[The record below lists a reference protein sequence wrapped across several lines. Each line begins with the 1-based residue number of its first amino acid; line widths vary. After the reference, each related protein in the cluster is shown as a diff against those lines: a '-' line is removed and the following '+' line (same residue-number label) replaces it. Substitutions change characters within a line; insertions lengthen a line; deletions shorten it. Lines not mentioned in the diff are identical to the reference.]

1 MQLVTLTND
10 FHNSSVV
17 LRCEVLQ
24 HIHNELTIYPT
35 VHQIKRSKRKLCGIP
50 GCTCSND
57 CGIRGKQ
64 QHNGKPLVVD
74 ISAIFRQP

>member
-10 FHNSSVV
+10 FHNSAVV

-35 VHQIKRSKRKLCGIP
+35 VYQIKRTKRKLCGIA

-57 CGIRGKQ
+57 IGIRGKQ
-64 QHNGKPLVVD
+64 HHNGKPLIVD
-74 ISAIFRQP
+74 RSAIFKQS